1 MNPFGEFGGAP
12 MLCATMGAGEIRRRA
27 DKKASWI
34 RTRVAHGP
42 STRNAMSLL
51 PTIPAAPRLRSG
63 LKGAALAGVPALA
76 TLVIALAGGAGLAAA
91 VAVAVI
97 AAVLGGF
104 LASRLIPEAAAAAEA
119 AAAEAAPGLERLP
132 PGFEVLEALPDPL
145 MLVEGG
151 EPDDFAAR
159 RLLFANAAAREL
171 LRIPR
176 EGGLLVSAIR
186 RPEVLE
192 AADESLFGRVDAA
205 VAFESGGAQDRF
217 WRVWARPLPEIAPH
231 RPRAL
236 LMMRDE
242 TDARRNERMRADFLA
257 NASHELRT
265 PLASLAGFVETLRGH
280 ARDDDAAR
288 ERFLRIM
295 AVQADR
301 MSRLIEDLLSLSR
314 VELNE
319 HIPPSAECDLALA
332 VADVADAVGLLIK
345 ERGVQLDIDLPPPGE
360 AMVVGDRDQILQ
372 VLQNL
377 LDNAVKY
384 SPPGSKVRVEVATGL
399 DLVRAQAADAPGLK
413 AATAGWG
420 GLPLLTPDRSEG
432 ERYALF
438 KVVDAGPGIGR
449 EHLPR
454 LAERFYRVEGQ
465 KSGERSGTGLG
476 LAIVKHIVNRH
487 RGGLTVE
494 SAPGQGAA
502 FTAYFPMSTAR
513 AEEPAPAQ
521 PPSAQPPSAQALSTQ
536 SLSTQ
541 SLSTQSQ
548 ARPALAAVTKL
559 S

>member
-1 MNPFGEFGGAP
+1 MPLSRQTSPTSPFRFGEQAGARLRGLAVALVPAMAVLAIAVTGGA
-12 MLCATMGAGEIRRRA
+12 
-27 DKKASWI
+27 
-34 RTRVAHGP
+34 
-42 STRNAMSLL
+42 AM
-51 PTIPAAPRLRSG
+51 A
-63 LKGAALAGVPALA
+63 AALA
-76 TLVIALAGGAGLAAA
+76 AAA
-91 VAVAVI
+91 VALA
-97 AAVLGGF
+97 LGGL
-104 LASRLIPEAAAAAEA
+104 LAARLAPTTQPSIPAAETV
-119 AAAEAAPGLERLP
+119 PGLDGLSSAVEA
-132 PGFEVLEALPDPL
+132 LEALPDPL

-159 RLLFANAAAREL
+159 RLVFANAAAREL

-192 AADESLFGRVDAA
+192 AVDESLFGRVDAA
-205 VAFESGGAQDRF
+205 TAFETGGAQDRF
-217 WRVWARPLPEIAPH
+217 WKVLARSLPEKFPN

-236 LMMRDE
+236 LLMRDE

-280 ARDDDAAR
+280 ARDDEVAR
-288 ERFLRIM
+288 DRFLRIM

-301 MSRLIEDLLSLSR
+301 MGRLIEDLLSLSR

-332 VADVADAVGLLIK
+332 VADVADAVALLVGD
-345 ERGVQLDIDLPPPGE
+345 RGVQLDLVLPPPGE

-372 VLQNL
+372 VIQNL

-384 SPPGSKVRVEVATGL
+384 SSPGSRVRVEVAAGL
-399 DLVRAQAADAPGLK
+399 DAARAQTGDVPGLR

-420 GLPLLTPDRSEG
+420 GLPLLTPDRTEG
-432 ERYALF
+432 ERYAVF
-438 KVVDAGPGIGR
+438 KVIDAGPGIGR

-465 KSGERSGTGLG
+465 KSGDRSGTGLG

-487 RGGLTVE
+487 RGGVTVE
-494 SAPGQGAA
+494 SAPGHGAA
-502 FTAYFPMSTAR
+502 FTTYFPMISVR
-513 AEEPAPAQ
+513 AEELGSIPPPASDPPAVSAPA
-521 PPSAQPPSAQALSTQ
+521 L
-536 SLSTQ
+536 
-541 SLSTQSQ
+541 
-548 ARPALAAVTKL
+548 RP
-559 S
+559 

>member
-1 MNPFGEFGGAP
+1 MAGA
-12 MLCATMGAGEIRRRA
+12 
-27 DKKASWI
+27 W
-34 RTRVAHGP
+34 
-42 STRNAMSLL
+42 
-51 PTIPAAPRLRSG
+51 LRS
-63 LKGAALAGVPALA
+63 AALVLVP
-76 TLVIALAGGAGLAAA
+76 AAA
-91 VAVAVI
+91 VLTLSLVGGAAVVPAGAAAAI

-104 LASRLIPEAAAAAEA
+104 LARRLAPAAMPPAAAAVDASAFEHLPSAIEA
-119 AAAEAAPGLERLP
+119 
-132 PGFEVLEALPDPL
+132 LEALPDPL

-159 RLLFANAAAREL
+159 RLVFANAAAREL

-176 EGGLLVSAIR
+176 EGGLLLSAIR

-192 AADESLFGRVDAA
+192 AVDESLFGRVDAA
-205 VAFESGGAQDRF
+205 TAFETGGAQDRF
-217 WRVWARPLPEIAPH
+217 WRVLARPLPENKPH
-231 RPRAL
+231 RPRSL
-236 LMMRDE
+236 LVMRDE

-280 ARDDDAAR
+280 ARDDEVAR

-295 AVQADR
+295 AAQADR
-301 MSRLIEDLLSLSR
+301 MGRLIEDLLSLSR

-332 VADVADAVGLLIK
+332 VADVADAVALLVRD
-345 ERGVQLDIDLPPPGE
+345 RGVQLELILAAPGE
-360 AMVVGDRDQILQ
+360 SIVVGDRDQILQ
-372 VLQNL
+372 VIQNL

-384 SPPGSKVRVEVATGL
+384 SPYGTKVRVEVAVGL
-399 DLVRAQAADAPGLK
+399 DLVRAQGADTPELK
-413 AATAGWG
+413 AATAGWV

-438 KVVDAGPGIGR
+438 KVIDAGPGIGR

-513 AEEPAPAQ
+513 SEERPASFVA
-521 PPSAQPPSAQALSTQ
+521 
-536 SLSTQ
+536 
-541 SLSTQSQ
+541 
-548 ARPALAAVTKL
+548 PALAAAQAAGALAGVTKL